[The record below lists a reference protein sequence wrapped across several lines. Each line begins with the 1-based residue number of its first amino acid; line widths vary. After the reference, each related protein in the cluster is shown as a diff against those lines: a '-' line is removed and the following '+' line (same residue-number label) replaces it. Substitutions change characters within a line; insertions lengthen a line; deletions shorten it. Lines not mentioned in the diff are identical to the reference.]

1 MSLPPRVGV
10 FCLSFLPYSQT
21 FVYDELVHCT
31 RYRPEVFTPLRRN
44 SDRFPF
50 PAVHAMASESLG
62 GAVRW
67 RERLYRFTGVSPA
80 FHRRLRTGGFRVLHA
95 HFGWAAMYALPHAA
109 LLDLPLVVTFY
120 GWDVPLLHSP
130 RRFSPRHWRYWLGS
144 RWLFRRA
151 DRILAVSRDL
161 VDRLVALGA
170 PPERT
175 QVKHIGVT
183 IPPPRAGDRAPGP
196 FRVLMVGRF
205 VEKKGFEYGIEAF
218 GRALS
223 RGLDARL
230 RIAGDG
236 PLRPVYER
244 LLGEL
249 GLGDRV
255 EFLGVLRHDEVLEAM
270 READVLLLPS
280 VTARNGD
287 REGNPTVLKEAC
299 ALGLPV
305 VATRHAGIPEA
316 VEDGVSAL
324 LVPERDAAALADRLA
339 LLLGDAEL
347 RARLGGAARERMIR
361 DFDIRRITAGVEALY
376 DEVVEARARR

>member
-1 MSLPPRVGV
+1 
-10 FCLSFLPYSQT
+10 
-21 FVYDELVHCT
+21 
-31 RYRPEVFTPLRRN
+31 
-44 SDRFPF
+44 
-50 PAVHAMASESLG
+50 
-62 GAVRW
+62 
-67 RERLYRFTGVSPA
+67 
-80 FHRRLRTGGFRVLHA
+80 
-95 HFGWAAMYALPHAA
+95 
-109 LLDLPLVVTFY
+109 
-120 GWDVPLLHSP
+120 
-130 RRFSPRHWRYWLGS
+130 
-144 RWLFRRA
+144 
-151 DRILAVSRDL
+151 
-161 VDRLVALGA
+161 
-170 PPERT
+170 
-175 QVKHIGVT
+175 
-183 IPPPRAGDRAPGP
+183 
-196 FRVLMVGRF
+196 MVGRF